1 MRPRASRS
9 SRRSV
14 TCAIV
19 PGRRAQV
26 QPDGADDSDRRPPRE
41 RMDRTMGPH
50 PRRRSRPH
58 RRRLAMAGL
67 AVASLAPACSYEPR
81 AVTPLVPISAVESSD
96 LFAADGTKIYTF
108 PAEDN
113 RDLVALETLPLPVRN
128 AVLAN
133 QDARYEHHPALD
145 PPATP

>member
-96 LFAADGTKIYTF
+96 LFAAAGTKIYTLHA
-108 PAEDN
+108 PGKRAGAPPTTTPPHVPNEG
-113 RDLVALETLPLPVRN
+113 
-128 AVLAN
+128 LAT
-133 QDARYEHHPALD
+133 H
-145 PPATP
+145 